1 MSCSKYPKNSICTS
15 IWGPKTPPKSAQNL
29 LKSSKKNLTE
39 KDAKKTAKSAQNLSS
54 KGVRQLTHGAHTYS
68 FRRPYGK
75 NSASKLASV
84 IYLSIDLLLVA
95 LIISAGCSEG
105 LVARRLQQA

>member
-29 LKSSKKNLTE
+29 LKSNKKNLTE

-54 KGVRQLTHGAHTYS
+54 KGVPPLGHGAHIYY
-68 FRRPYGK
+68 FRRPDGK

-84 IYLSIDLLLVA
+84 TF
-95 LIISAGCSEG
+95 
-105 LVARRLQQA
+105 

>member
-54 KGVRQLTHGAHTYS
+54 KGV
-68 FRRPYGK
+68 
-75 NSASKLASV
+75 
-84 IYLSIDLLLVA
+84 
-95 LIISAGCSEG
+95 
-105 LVARRLQQA
+105 

>member
-39 KDAKKTAKSAQNLSS
+39 KDAKKTAKSAQNLSN
-54 KGVRQLTHGAHTYS
+54 KEVREGGHGAHTYS

-84 IYLSIDLLLVA
+84 TLFNLNFNFVEIKKMVN
-95 LIISAGCSEG
+95 
-105 LVARRLQQA
+105 